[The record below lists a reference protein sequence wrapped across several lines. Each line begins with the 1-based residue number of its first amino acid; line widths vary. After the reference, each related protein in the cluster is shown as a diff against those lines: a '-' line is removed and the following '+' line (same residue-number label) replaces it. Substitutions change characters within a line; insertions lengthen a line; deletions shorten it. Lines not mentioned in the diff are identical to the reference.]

1 MYAAI
6 AVGLGFIVGLAFAM
20 PLLELMAS
28 MVGLPYLVAISPM
41 ECFSTYMR
49 VALYVGFALATSV
62 LVYQLVRFLTPGLTR

>member
-28 MVGLPYLVAISPM
+28 MAGLAYLVAIPDGELSHLH
-41 ECFSTYMR
+41 EGGAR
-49 VALYVGFALATSV
+49 
-62 LVYQLVRFLTPGLTR
+62 R